1 MGISWNA
8 LKNMHRPEPPRVLQK
23 PPHWSGMETKRSK
36 NMQNL
41 KFIPEIL
48 T

>member
-23 PPHWSGMETKRSK
+23 PSLWSGMETTRSK
-36 NMQNL
+36 NMHNL
-41 KFIPEIL
+41 QFIPEIL